1 MSTRNIIF
9 IIASLLATAC
19 RGGDSVSADGTD
31 GQETDPAGSSGS
43 AETEGEAQELTPSTR
58 AQLQWKRN
66 AALER
71 DLMRALELGA
81 DQVCSE
87 LGSGSCTRNIHHIA
101 LGGSDPLSIGLYQ
114 PLPDTLVTTPVVF
127 DRVVL
132 SACTNRVKLDREGPP
147 VVFAAL
153 DLAGGNAP
161 APTDDAY
168 AATVVALYQR
178 LLSRDPD
185 PEELTLLERLTVG
198 PEGEAVSAYDFAI
211 LSCFTIGT
219 TTEFLFF

>member
-1 MSTRNIIF
+1 MNKLF
-9 IIASLLATAC
+9 IISISIALAAC
-19 RGGDSVSADGTD
+19 GGDR
-31 GQETDPAGSSGS
+31 PANAESSDSDDTASSGGS
-43 AETEGEAQELTPSTR
+43 GGSGGETEGEEQELTPSTR

-66 AALER
+66 AGLEG
-71 DLMRALELGA
+71 DLRRALELGA

-87 LGSGSCTRNIHHIA
+87 LGSGSCTRDIHHIA
-101 LGGSDPLSIGLYQ
+101 LGGSDPLSIGLYE

-132 SACTNRVKLDREGPP
+132 SACTNRATLDRDDAP
-147 VVFAAL
+147 VVFTAL
-153 DLAGGNAP
+153 DLDGNAP
-161 APTDDAY
+161 AAGDEAFN
-168 AATVVALYQR
+168 ATITALYQR

-185 PEELTLLERLTVG
+185 PEELETLGRLTTG
-198 PEGEAVSAYDFAI
+198 PEGEAVSAFDFAV